1 MDYRDQ
7 GTVICILPR
16 LWSRWAGLRRACGS
30 YIRLIPALFVITTWF
45 TGLGAFLSSTTSAS
59 HQHTARECIWSAPC
73 HTEPSW
79 KTARLQINWWNN
91 NKMRWYSAYWDGYTG
106 WNSFISKILASQNLA
121 LIWRWVIYFI
131 YLLFFCITRFVCL
144 FYLKQIRGGN
154 ASGWLLFDSEFCWGR
169 QRGVRRVNP
178 RVPCEWRRCLLTLMY
193 PEQEQLKS
201 LDIQEHSGAAC
212 ESRSSRD
219 RNDGRA
225 LDNTAQSICLGA
237 ASSWY

>member
-1 MDYRDQ
+1 MILTWDCWQPQSGFNQRRRQQSLICSNKNMTLSLVWFEWNTKFIWALKKKKFPLATLDYCDQ

-73 HTEPSW
+73 HTEPTW
-79 KTARLQINWWNN
+79 KTAGLQINWWNN

-131 YLLFFCITRFVCL
+131 LFFFCVTRFVC
-144 FYLKQIRGGN
+144 FI
-154 ASGWLLFDSEFCWGR
+154 
-169 QRGVRRVNP
+169 
-178 RVPCEWRRCLLTLMY
+178 
-193 PEQEQLKS
+193 
-201 LDIQEHSGAAC
+201 
-212 ESRSSRD
+212 
-219 RNDGRA
+219 
-225 LDNTAQSICLGA
+225 
-237 ASSWY
+237 